1 MPNLQE
7 VFNRM
12 QETKDEQ
19 KVIKSVYREALDNS
33 QQYQEVITRY
43 KTVKE
48 EKKKIE
54 ENIKTEYRSELSKLD
69 AIKQDLET
77 DKILMSDLALNELTS
92 GHTVEIVDK
101 HSNKYEPLF
110 SVKFKK
116 IG

>member
-33 QQYQEVITRY
+33 LQYQEVITRY
-43 KTVKE
+43 KAVKE

-54 ENIKTEYRSELSKLD
+54 ENIQTEYRSELSKLD

-101 HSNKYEPLF
+101 YENKYEPLF